1 MNNLT
6 FRTEKFS
13 SKKFSLSYA
22 LPKSLEVK
30 AKNTAYQQDFF
41 AWLNEQSTLLRNKN
55 FANLDIENL
64 VEELEAMGR
73 SEQRELKSRMIVL
86 VMHLLKWQF
95 QPEKKGESWRKTI
108 YEQRKQIALVIED
121 SPSLKSFLND
131 SDWLQT
137 VWQYAIKDAVEET
150 GLAKATF
157 PTEPIWQVSDIL
169 SDEFYPENESKGK

>member
-73 SEQRELKSRMIVL
+73 SEQRELKSRMILL

-108 YEQRKQIALVIED
+108 Y
-121 SPSLKSFLND
+121 
-131 SDWLQT
+131 
-137 VWQYAIKDAVEET
+137 
-150 GLAKATF
+150 
-157 PTEPIWQVSDIL
+157 
-169 SDEFYPENESKGK
+169 

>member
-6 FRTEKFS
+6 LRTERYSPPSFI
-13 SKKFSLSYA
+13 
-22 LPKSLEVK
+22 LPKNFN
-30 AKNTAYQQDFF
+30 AKPKETDYQQDFF
-41 AWLNEQSTLLRNKN
+41 AWLNEQAMLLKSKN
-55 FANLDIENL
+55 FGKLDIDNL

-95 QPEKKGESWRKTI
+95 QPEKRGESWRKTI
-108 YEQRKQIALVIED
+108 YEQRKQIALVLED

-150 GLAKATF
+150 GLSKATF
-157 PTEPIWQVSDIL
+157 PTEPIWQINEIL
-169 SDEFYPENESKGK
+169 EDNFYPNLEE